1 LTPAVTGG
9 KEDELDPRE
18 RVHFWRIEEGGGA
31 EFLHARFHRHSY
43 ARHTHDR
50 YVLAAVL
57 HGWERFHYRGA
68 DHVIASGQFAVVHP
82 DELHDGEAA
91 VPETGF
97 VYRTSYL
104 SPDLFARAAAEVMTW
119 REGELPAFP
128 QVTIPD
134 PDLAARFVALHRTA
148 EAATPLERE
157 SRLLLLLEDL
167 VRRHAAGPRRAPAAS
182 DEPLRVRRVRA
193 RLEEDLTRAPGLED
207 LAAEA
212 GLSPLHLLRVF
223 RRHPGVPPH
232 VWLQQRRIAEAVRLL
247 RRGEATAEVAVA
259 CGFVDQSHLT
269 RTFRRMVGLPPAA
282 FRSGSYKRPT
292 GETI

>member
-1 LTPAVTGG
+1 M
-9 KEDELDPRE
+9 DPRE
-18 RVHFWRIEEGGGA
+18 RVHFWRIAEGAGA
-31 EFLHARFHRHSY
+31 EFLHARFHQHSY
-43 ARHTHDR
+43 AKHSHDR

-68 DHVIASGQFAVVHP
+68 DHVVAAGEFAVVHP
-82 DELHDGEAA
+82 DEMHDGQAA

-104 SPDLFARAAAEVMTW
+104 SPHLFARAAAEVRPAWTD
-119 REGELPAFP
+119 GLPSFP
-128 QVTIPD
+128 QVIIPD
-134 PDLAARFVALHRTA
+134 PELARRFVALHRDAA
-148 EAATPLERE
+148 ETATPLERE

-167 VRRHAAGPRRAPAAS
+167 VRRHSPGPQRAPAEGL
-182 DEPLRVRRVRA
+182 EPLRVRRVRA
-193 RLEEDLTRAPGLED
+193 RLEEDMTTAPSLDE

-223 RRHPGVPPH
+223 RRHHGVPPH

-247 RRGEATAEVAVA
+247 RQGEPAAEVAAA

-269 RTFRRMVGLPPAA
+269 RSFRRIVGLPPAA
-282 FRSGSYKRPT
+282 FRSGSYKRPRD
-292 GETI
+292 GAV